1 MYISVNPTCMSAH
14 RKVLGLKYLSPKPVL
29 PSSLREQA
37 ILDAHYIVLNSIFHP
52 SLSLS
57 VILLPLK
64 NNPLSPITTP
74 FSIKQ
79 PPSAPPYPPPLP
91 PAKTEYHGTV
101 PVKL

>member
-64 NNPLSPITTP
+64 ISHFLQLLHLSN
-74 FSIKQ
+74 KQ
-79 PPSAPPYPPPLP
+79 SPSAPPPSLP
-91 PAKTEYHGTV
+91 PEKTE
-101 PVKL
+101 

>member
-37 ILDAHYIVLNSIFHP
+37 ILDTHYIVLNSIFHP
-52 SLSLS
+52 LLSLS

-74 FSIKQ
+74 FPLSSPH
-79 PPSAPPYPPPLP
+79 PPHPTLP
-91 PAKTEYHGTV
+91 PFPLQKLSTTV
-101 PVKL
+101 RFQ